1 MAPIASERES
11 QARAEAAIHD
21 LFERRSGDAIAPLL
35 APDVRLKPPT
45 YWKTWEGVEHVRR
58 LLGFAANNIDGLRYA
73 KVYWNGRHG
82 AFQFVAKIG
91 DLDITGVD
99 LVVLNDAGQIEE
111 IEIVARPPKAIA
123 KLGERMG
130 ASLAADPFFSK

>member
-1 MAPIASERES
+1 MAGAASERAL
-11 QARAEAAIHD
+11 QAQAEAAIHD
-21 LFERRSGDAIAPLL
+21 LFERQSGDAIAPLL
-35 APDVRLKPPT
+35 SADVRLKPPT
-45 YWKTWEGVEHVRR
+45 YWKTWEGVEYVRR
-58 LLGFAANNIDGLRYA
+58 LLGFAANNIDGLRYTRI
-73 KVYWNGRHG
+73 YWNGLHG
-82 AFQFVAKIG
+82 AFQFTARIG

-99 LVVLNDAGQIEE
+99 LVVLNAAGQIEE